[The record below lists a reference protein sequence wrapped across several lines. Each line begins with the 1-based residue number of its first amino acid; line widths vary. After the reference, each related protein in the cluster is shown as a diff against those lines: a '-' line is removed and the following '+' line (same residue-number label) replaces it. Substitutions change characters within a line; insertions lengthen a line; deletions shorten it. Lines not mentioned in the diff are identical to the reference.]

1 MMQALIRATQKVNYW
16 RSFIKAMTN
25 DEALIKNNLK
35 LFIIRSF
42 VNYLLDFTN
51 VLSDNMHL
59 KK

>member
-1 MMQALIRATQKVNYW
+1 MMQALIRTTQKVNYW

>member
-1 MMQALIRATQKVNYW
+1 VNYW

-42 VNYLLDFTN
+42 VNYLIDLTN
-51 VLSDNMHL
+51 VLSDSMHL

>member
-1 MMQALIRATQKVNYW
+1 MQALIRTTQKVNYW